1 MDETTTPDQ
10 LKRIYN
16 QHDLAGETACVESA
30 RPAVA
35 LPKPDPQS
43 VGRSAH
49 RYSDADFWS
58 EFPDDA
64 AARTWFESIFWPDG
78 AVHCPRC
85 ESCHV
90 DGLGN
95 DTHQPYRCRE
105 CERDFSVTS
114 DTLMDGL
121 NIPLLEWSQALFIFT
136 GSVTLC
142 SRRELSRRIGWDEE
156 TAREAVYRLL
166 LAMQEPIIPLREP
179 AELDCAD
186 LPYPPDHLG
195 EAKVIAL
202 VGRYTRRVAGL
213 KIISSETKKE
223 IESFVHERL
232 AKGMTLFTDSHLS
245 LKDIRDVD
253 QPERSSVNHGAH
265 QYVRGPG
272 CINLDEGLWRR
283 VKRLLQVDFDWF
295 FDRSLSLWL
304 DGIQWRENRR
314 RLSHRE
320 RMAEL
325 ARGLRS
331 QPSPPKQDS
340 FSRRLG
346 LDAFS
351 ERLELEPPP
360 QPRCQDCRNSNC
372 RAEREE
378 SVWGKRRTRA
388 ARVSHIRRTWDATE
402 S

>member
-1 MDETTTPDQ
+1 MNEITTAEQPENDD
-10 LKRIYN
+10 N
-16 QHDLAGETACVESA
+16 QHDPASETVRVESA
-30 RPAVA
+30 GLARAP
-35 LPKPDPQS
+35 LQPDTQS
-43 VGRSAH
+43 TSRST
-49 RYSDADFWS
+49 RNYSDAEFWS
-58 EFPDDA
+58 HFPDDA
-64 AARTWFESIFWPDG
+64 AARTWFTNVFWPED

-90 DGLGN
+90 DELEN
-95 DTHQPYRCRE
+95 DAPQPYRCRD
-105 CERDFSVTS
+105 CEQDFSVTS

-121 NIPLLEWSQALFIFT
+121 TIPLLEWSQALFIFT
-136 GSVTLC
+136 GGVTLC

-166 LAMQEPIIPLREP
+166 LAMEEPIIPLREP

-202 VGRYTRRVAGL
+202 VGRHTRRVAGL
-213 KIISSETKKE
+213 KMISGETKKE

-232 AKGMTLFTDSHLS
+232 AKGMTLFTDTHLS
-245 LKDIRDVD
+245 VKNISDVE
-253 QPERSSVNHGAH
+253 QPKGSSVKHSAH

-272 CINLDEGLWRR
+272 SINLDEGLWRR
-283 VKRLLQVDFDWF
+283 VKRLLQVEFDWF

-314 RLSHRE
+314 LLSHQE

-325 ARGLRS
+325 AQGLRS
-331 QPSPPKQDS
+331 KPPPPTQDS
-340 FSRRLG
+340 FSKRLS
-346 LDAFS
+346 LDSFS
-351 ERLELEPPP
+351 ERIELEPLPH
-360 QPRCQDCRNSNC
+360 RCQDCRISDC

-378 SVWGKRRTRA
+378 SVWGKKRA
-388 ARVSHIRRTWDATE
+388 RAPRASHIRRTWDAAE